1 MTDLRT
7 PPAPVA
13 SAAKPAPQT
22 LRSSRSVLA
31 AVAAGT
37 ILVAGLWSISSLDI
51 TPTEFVDNWPHVTR
65 FFERA
70 MPIEFPGMGEIVTL
84 TLLTLAVVVCGTMLA
99 AVLSVPV
106 ALLAARNVGTGR
118 LSVLLGRFLGLYS
131 RAAPDIVLALV
142 FASVLGNGP
151 LPGILALGIH
161 SVGMVSKLFAE
172 AIEQIDEGPRR
183 ALRAAG
189 AGPAQEFFSAIL
201 PQVTPSWIASVLHRS
216 DINLRASAILG
227 FVGVGGLGDLLDK
240 YLGTLDYGAAIGVAL
255 ILFLLCLVFEV
266 LSSALRR
273 SILTSAQS
281 SPGTRQTATRP
292 ADPRR
297 RPWTSARVRGH
308 VFAWS
313 AVAVVAGS
321 VWTAA
326 GQAHTSGVDFW
337 ANTGYAWG
345 RMWPPALS
353 ETTQGKIG
361 PALLETAQ
369 IALAATLLSLVPAL
383 VLGVLSARNV
393 TPHPVVRTVSRGI
406 LVSVRAIPELILA
419 LLFIIM
425 TGMGSTAGALAL
437 AVGGIG
443 LLGRLAADS
452 IEEVPPGPERAL
464 RAVGASR
471 TQVFAAATFPLSLPA
486 LVSHTF
492 YLFDS
497 NLRGA
502 VILGIVGG
510 GGIGFMLLR
519 AQSGD
524 QHEMTALLLCIL
536 ALITV
541 VEFLAMGARR
551 AFR

>member
-13 SAAKPAPQT
+13 SASGPTPQT
-22 LRSSRSVLA
+22 PRSARSVLA
-31 AVAAGT
+31 AITAAT
-37 ILVAGLWSISSLDI
+37 IPVAGLWSISSLDI
-51 TPTEFVDNWPHVTR
+51 TPSEFVDNWPHVTR

-84 TLLTLAVVVCGTMLA
+84 TLLTLAIVVCGTMLA

-189 AGPAQEFFSAIL
+189 AGPAQEFFSGIL
-201 PQVTPSWIASVLHRS
+201 PQVTPSWIAAVLHRS

-273 SILTSAQS
+273 SILAPAQS
-281 SPGTRQTATRP
+281 SPGIRRSAEGP

-297 RPWTSARVRGH
+297 RPWTSARIRGH

-321 VWTAA
+321 LWTAA
-326 GQAHTSGVDFW
+326 GQAHTSGVGFW
-337 ANTGYAWG
+337 ANAGYAWG

-361 PALLETAQ
+361 PALLETVQ

-425 TGMGSTAGALAL
+425 TGMGSAAGALAL

-464 RAVGASR
+464 RAAGASR

-541 VEFLAMGARR
+541 VEFLAMAARR